1 MNNFLQ
7 SVRGFVGFLLFVL
20 AVLMTFDGFP
30 GALLSWFGG
39 GVVTV
44 GYSVAIATIAHKNTG
59 QGDES
64 AGARFARICVAFA
77 LASLGAAMVGWGGL
91 WSVTFFDSFTVPFRE
106 TGILIGIACG
116 LYNIDKTPMAPGMN
130 QGK

>member
-1 MNNFLQ
+1 M
-7 SVRGFVGFLLFVL
+7 
-20 AVLMTFDGFP
+20 
-30 GALLSWFGG
+30 
-39 GVVTV
+39 
-44 GYSVAIATIAHKNTG
+44 VA
-59 QGDES
+59 
-64 AGARFARICVAFA
+64 
-77 LASLGAAMVGWGGL
+77 GGL